1 MKFIR
6 EGYNL
11 PLTVSIGVA
20 TAKAGSLTYK
30 VFGDALTLGA
40 NLTHQVFGGKTDFGF
55 GSEYWLGNVFALRGR
70 YNLLSTNDRLT
81 NNESTHRLSGVSD
94 TLSKFAAG
102 FGLRFLGYQLDY
114 AFVPYAELGETQRIS
129 FLARF

>member
-11 PLTVSIGVA
+11 PLTVSIGLA

-40 NLTHQVFGGKTDFGF
+40 NLTHQVFGRKTDFGF

-81 NNESTHRLSGVSD
+81 NNEST

-129 FLARF
+129 FLAKF